1 MSDELHVNT
10 DELRRLG
17 ASFSTHAYDL
27 GRHLS
32 DFRRRTDLEA
42 AAPPAGAAPLTEHPA
57 GAEQVSYAEL
67 SEMAEEAGRLVGELR
82 DKLEEIGGGLRA
94 TARNSD
100 DVYEEFVERYREAR

>member
-32 DFRRRTDLEA
+32 DFRRRTDLEGM
-42 AAPPAGAAPLTEHPA
+42 APSAGAAPFAEP
-57 GAEQVSYAEL
+57 GGGEQVSYAEL
-67 SEMAEEAGRLVGELR
+67 SEMAEEAGRLVGRLR
-82 DKLEEIGGGLRA
+82 DRLEEIGSGLRA

-100 DVYEEFVERYREAR
+100 DVYEEFVERFREAR